1 MRMFIAVFAA
11 FGIGIAVLEVWLVR
25 DVLSFRS
32 AALRT
37 EGEVI
42 GFSTSRGSK
51 GGTMYTPRVR
61 FALPAA
67 EGGTEREIEISGS
80 VSSSSRGYRLGEKVS
95 VLYQPDFP
103 EDARINSFMEQWFP
117 VAIVSFFTLVFNA
130 IWIGFVVAAVRT
142 RRMYGWLD
150 QFGMT
155 VQAKLTEVGKNT
167 SLKVNG
173 RSPWVIR
180 AQWLHPVRNTVHLL
194 TSENLWFDPS
204 PYLAGVEEVSVRID
218 ADNPRRHRI
227 DLSFL
232 PKQG

>member
-1 MRMFIAVFAA
+1 MRLFIGIFAL
-11 FGIGIAVLEVWLVR
+11 FGIGIAAFELWLVR
-25 DVLSFRS
+25 DVLSFRGTAVS
-32 AALRT
+32 T
-37 EGEVI
+37 KGEVI

-61 FALPAA
+61 FALPGA
-67 EGGTEREIEISGS
+67 EGGTEREITISGS
-80 VSSSSRGYRLGEKVS
+80 VSSSSRGYRLGEHVG

-103 EDARINSFMEQWFP
+103 DDARINSFMEQWFP
-117 VAIVSFFTLVFNA
+117 VAIVSVFTLMFNG
-130 IWIGFVVAAVRT
+130 IWIGFVVAAVRR
-142 RRMYGWLD
+142 RRMYDWLD

-167 SLKVNG
+167 ALKVNG

-204 PYLAGVEEVSVRID
+204 PYLGGVEDVTVRID